1 MPANFTITF
10 KTPGEAQIM
19 DGRDVACVDQ
29 APTGTFTEVNFGVLA
44 DLGGGN
50 GERVC
55 HISTDATLRFRVAD
69 TQPTAPDVGTQL
81 LAGGERTI
89 AFPVGSKLW
98 IRT

>member
-1 MPANFTITF
+1 MPANFTLTF

-19 DGRDVACVDQ
+19 DGRAAACVDQ
-29 APTGTFTEVNFGVLA
+29 APTASWTEVAFGTLA

-55 HISTDATLRFRVAD
+55 HISTDAALRFRANGTSPGGSD
-69 TQPTAPDVGTQL
+69 TGTQL

-89 AFPVGSKLW
+89 AFPAGSKLW
-98 IRT
+98 IKT